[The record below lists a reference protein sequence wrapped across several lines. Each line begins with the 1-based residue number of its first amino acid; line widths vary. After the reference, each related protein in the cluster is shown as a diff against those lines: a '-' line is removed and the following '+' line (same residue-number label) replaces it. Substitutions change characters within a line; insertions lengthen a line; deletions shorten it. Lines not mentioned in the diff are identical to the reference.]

1 MLEKIVEMIA
11 EQLHVSPSVVI
22 TEDTSFKQDLRADSF
37 ELMELVMALEE
48 EYGIKIE
55 DEELENFETVGDVLN
70 YIKSQGIDED

>member
-1 MLEKIVEMIA
+1 MLEKIAEMIA

-22 TEDTSFKQDLRADSF
+22 TEETSFKQDLRADSF

>member
-1 MLEKIVEMIA
+1 MLEKIAEMIT

-22 TEDTSFKQDLRADSF
+22 TEETSFKQDLRADSF

>member
-1 MLEKIVEMIA
+1 MLEKIAEMIV
-11 EQLHVSPSVVI
+11 EQLHVSPNVAI

>member
-1 MLEKIVEMIA
+1 MLEKIAEMIT

>member
-1 MLEKIVEMIA
+1 
-11 EQLHVSPSVVI
+11 HVSPSVVI

>member
-1 MLEKIVEMIA
+1 MLEKIAEMIA

-48 EYGIKIE
+48 EYSIKIE

>member
-1 MLEKIVEMIA
+1 MLEKVAEMIA

>member
-1 MLEKIVEMIA
+1 MLEKIAEMIA

-22 TEDTSFKQDLRADSF
+22 TEETSFKQDLRADSF

-55 DEELENFETVGDVLN
+55 DEELENFETGRDVLN
-70 YIKSQGIDED
+70 YTKSQGIDED